1 MTEKTKFSTFL
12 ADKKIDPRR
21 IRAVSR
27 KLEGLKLED
36 RATRLV
42 KKQGRKAEGGGE
54 KKELTK
60 PRSGRPVTERA
71 LAAAASGGALSS
83 RTKTRIL
90 KAVNAILAAKKA
102 EAVELKALF

>member
-1 MTEKTKFSTFL
+1 MTEKTKFSTFI
-12 ADKKIDPRR
+12 ADKKIDPRK

-36 RATRLV
+36 RKTRLE
-42 KKQGRKAEGGGE
+42 KKQGRKKEGGE
-54 KKELTK
+54 KKEFTK

-71 LAAAASGGALSS
+71 LATAANGGTLSS

-90 KAVNAILAAKKA
+90 KAVNAILASKKA

>member
-1 MTEKTKFSTFL
+1 MTEKSKFAAFI

-36 RATRLV
+36 RASRLARKQQR
-42 KKQGRKAEGGGE
+42 KKEGGE
-54 KKELTK
+54 KKEIAK

-71 LAAAASGGALSS
+71 LAAATSGGTLSG

-90 KAVNAILAAKKA
+90 KAVNAILASKKA
-102 EAVELKALF
+102 EAVELKTLF

>member
-1 MTEKTKFSTFL
+1 MTETTKFATFI

-27 KLEGLKLED
+27 KLEGLKIDD
-36 RATRLV
+36 RATRLF
-42 KKQGRKAEGGGE
+42 KKQGRKTEGGGE

-71 LAAAASGGALSS
+71 LAAATTGGTLSS

-90 KAVNAILAAKKA
+90 KAVNAILTGKKA